1 MNCAEI
7 PDPLGAVPRLM
18 ALREAIE
25 QRALDCGRRPESI
38 ELVAVSKT
46 YSADEVWPT
55 LAIAGQRVFGENRV
69 QEAQAKWSV
78 LRERAAT
85 VGRAVVTT
93 RRARRSADARSWPP
107 CRRPRR

>member
-46 YSADEVWPT
+46 VSADGVWPT
-55 LAIAGQRVFGENRV
+55 IERGGQTVFGENRV
-69 QEAQAKWSV
+69 QEAVPKWRD
-78 LRERAAT
+78 L
-85 VGRAVVTT
+85 
-93 RRARRSADARSWPP
+93 RARASASSKPLVCRSM
-107 CRRPRR
+107 